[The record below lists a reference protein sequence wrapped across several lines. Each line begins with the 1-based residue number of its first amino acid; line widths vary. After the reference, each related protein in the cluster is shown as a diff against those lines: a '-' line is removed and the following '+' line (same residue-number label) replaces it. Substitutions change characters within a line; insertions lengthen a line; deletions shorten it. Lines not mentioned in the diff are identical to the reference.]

1 MSHQASEPIP
11 STTWSPFEHPDSKG
25 SAFHSDA
32 EAVRIVA
39 LKRWASAN
47 LRSAPRL
54 RFLLLSERDE
64 LSTTEFLIKMELW
77 SKLLAEET
85 RQSRKWYSDRY

>member
-11 STTWSPFEHPDSKG
+11 STTWSLLDHPDSKG
-25 SAFHSDA
+25 SAFHSDV

-39 LKRWASAN
+39 LKQWASAN

-64 LSTTEFLIKMELW
+64 LSPAEFLIKMELW
-77 SKLLAEET
+77 SKLLSEES
-85 RQSRKWYSDRY
+85 RQSRRGYPDRF